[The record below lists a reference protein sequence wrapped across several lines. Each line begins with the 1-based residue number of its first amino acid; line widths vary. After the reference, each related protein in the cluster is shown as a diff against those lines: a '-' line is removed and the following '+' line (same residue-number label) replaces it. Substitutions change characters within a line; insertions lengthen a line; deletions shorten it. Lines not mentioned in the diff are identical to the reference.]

1 MTTSKRGL
9 VFAAACAGMATF
21 GASLALLGTLFGFP
35 EMRARLHVDFLH
47 QGELSSLLIFGL
59 WLSTVLAGPVIDRF
73 GNRLALSA
81 SCFLATGA
89 FLIFSRADSF
99 LFAAAGAVAL
109 GFGGGGLNTSGNA
122 VVSELYPENRGSMLN
137 LLAITLGLGAVAV
150 PLLAARISLQVA
162 IYSASGLAAASGIGC
177 LLLKFP
183 PAAEAEGFSL
193 REAARVVTYPGVLLF
208 SFLLFFESANEQ
220 VMNTFA
226 STWAGAA
233 GATARGATF
242 VLAGFELCMALGR
255 VLAARLLS
263 QVSKQRLV
271 LVSATGSVAGTTVL
285 FWRQELISITVG
297 VLITGIS
304 LSAIFPTM
312 LAMAGDRYRRFSG
325 TIFGTMFAISLV
337 GAAAA
342 PAAVGALA
350 KSLGVHFGTII
361 PLVGAVMVTL
371 LMVVVMRSSSQN
383 T

>member
-1 MTTSKRGL
+1 
-9 VFAAACAGMATF
+9 
-21 GASLALLGTLFGFP
+21 LGTLFGFP
-35 EMRARLHVDFLH
+35 AMRARLHADFLH
-47 QGELSSLLIFGL
+47 QGELSSLLIAGL
-59 WLSTVLAGPVIDRF
+59 WFSTVLAGPVIDRF

-81 SCFLATGA
+81 SCFLAMAA

-99 LFAAAGAVAL
+99 LFAATGAVVL

-122 VVSELYPENRGSMLN
+122 VVSELYPENRGAMLN

-150 PLLAARISLQVA
+150 PVLAARISLPAA
-162 IYSASGLAAASGIGC
+162 IYSAAGLATASGISC

-183 PAAEAEGFSL
+183 PATEAEAFSL
-193 REAARVVTYPGVLLF
+193 REAARVVAYPGVLLF

-226 STWAGAA
+226 STWAEAA

-255 VLAARLLS
+255 VLAARLLAR
-263 QVSKQRLV
+263 VSKERLV
-271 LVSATGSVAGTTVL
+271 LVSATGAVAGAALL

-297 VLITGIS
+297 VLFIGTS
-304 LSAIFPTM
+304 LSAIFPTV
-312 LAMAGDRYRRFSG
+312 LAMAGDRYRRFAG
-325 TIFGTMFAISLV
+325 TIFGTLFAISLV

-350 KSLGVHFGTII
+350 KNHGVHFGTIV
-361 PLVGAVMVTL
+361 PLAGAIMVLVFMTA
-371 LMVVVMRSSSQN
+371 VIRDSYRKVE
-383 T
+383 